1 MNSHKTEIDSGYD
14 THGSMLVPL
23 ILGADKTT
31 VFCRTGQNEYHP
43 VYLSIGNV
51 DNSVRRAHH
60 DALLPVAFSLFQKVS
75 SFLIIFISNCT
86 RNAG

>member
-1 MNSHKTEIDSGYD
+1 MNSHKTEIAVDND

-23 ILGADKTT
+23 ILGADKTRFS
-31 VFCRTGQNEYHP
+31 VATGQNEYHP

-60 DALLPVAFSLFQKVS
+60 DALLPVAFLSIPK
-75 SFLIIFISNCT
+75 
-86 RNAG
+86 